1 MFSHGLEIDTIF
13 FLSKYK
19 KSAKLKDKNTTEK
32 RQKQNTKEKKKQK
45 KKKSWCKE
53 TNKVGREAQGGLRS
67 LRGTITTGGRE

>member
-45 KKKSWCKE
+45 KKR
-53 TNKVGREAQGGLRS
+53 VGVKKPTR
-67 LRGTITTGGRE
+67 